1 MGCRYY
7 YASNLNSLTEAPTDG
22 CEFKLVIKLTLEIL
36 LILYLF
42 NVTFPDCSNHICSC
56 LETKELKYIKR
67 SRKSKGIQYNGQR
80 KTTKYK
86 QWSTK

>member
-1 MGCRYY
+1 MRCRYY

-22 CEFKLVIKLTLEIL
+22 CEFKLVIKLTLETDVV

-56 LETKELKYIKR
+56 LETKELN
-67 SRKSKGIQYNGQR
+67 S
-80 KTTKYK
+80 
-86 QWSTK
+86 

>member
-1 MGCRYY
+1 MIAKGKQLKIVLYIYIIYVFVSIMGCRYY

-22 CEFKLVIKLTLEIL
+22 YEFKLVIKLTLETGVV

-56 LETKELKYIKR
+56 LETKELK
-67 SRKSKGIQYNGQR
+67 S
-80 KTTKYK
+80 
-86 QWSTK
+86 

>member
-7 YASNLNSLTEAPTDG
+7 YASNLNSLTEEPTVG
-22 CEFKLVIKLTLEIL
+22 CEFKLVIKLTLEADVV

-56 LETKELKYIKR
+56 LETMELK
-67 SRKSKGIQYNGQR
+67 S
-80 KTTKYK
+80 
-86 QWSTK
+86 